1 MNDNTHSGNQFFK
14 DKVIWVTGA
23 SSGIGEGLAK
33 ALAKSSAKVVI
44 SARNAEALERVRNEC
59 VEQGAKMSDIL
70 TISHDVTDFEAIPK
84 AVSVVLER
92 FSRIDILI
100 NNAGLGQKSFAIDTT
115 LEVYQR
121 VLDVNVMGP
130 IALTKAVLPV
140 MIEQQSGHIAVT
152 SSVAGKLGPPL
163 RTGYSAAKHA
173 VMGFFDA
180 LRSEVA
186 FYGIKV
192 STLVAGV
199 VKTNVVAN
207 ALQGDG
213 TAIGPEEGVMT
224 EGLTVEEAT
233 NIILSK
239 LSAEEDEIIVGEGP
253 EVQMLLM
260 KQKDPVAFFRMIEQM
275 AATQLYGAKET

>member
-1 MNDNTHSGNQFFK
+1 MNDNTQNDDQFFR
-14 DKVIWVTGA
+14 DKVIWITGS

-33 ALAKSSAKVVI
+33 ALATVSAKLVI
-44 SARNAEALERVRNEC
+44 SARNTEALERVCEEC
-59 VEQGAKMSDIL
+59 VAKGANIADIMA
-70 TISHDVTDFEAIPK
+70 ISHDVTDFEAIPQ
-84 AVSVVLER
+84 AVNDVLAR

-100 NNAGLGQKSFAIDTT
+100 NNAGLGQRSFAIDTK

-121 VLDVNVMGP
+121 VMDVNVMGP
-130 IALTKAVLPV
+130 IALTKAVLPI

-152 SSVAGKLGPPL
+152 SSIAGKLGPPL
-163 RTGYSAAKHA
+163 RTGYSASKHA

-186 FYGIKV
+186 FHGIKV

-199 VKTNVVAN
+199 VRTNVVAN

-213 TAIGPEEGVMT
+213 TAIGPEEGLMN

-233 NIILSK
+233 EIILSK
-239 LSAEEDEIIVGEGP
+239 LSAEEDEIIVGEGQ
-253 EVQMLLM
+253 EVQMLRM
-260 KQKDPVAFFRMIEQM
+260 KEKDPVAFFRMIEQM
-275 AATQLYGAKET
+275 AATQLYGAK